1 MLRPAK
7 VTMEAIL
14 ESFHS
19 MGFVTIEKVKSLPLI
34 DIGKS
39 KSDPLPKIDSPK
51 PLPDNNAIT
60 YISDHIYVISPN

>member
-1 MLRPAK
+1 MLRPGK

-19 MGFVTIEKVKSLPLI
+19 IGFITIEKVKSLPLI
-34 DIGKS
+34 DIGKRDQEVIKNS
-39 KSDPLPKIDSPK
+39 LPKSDLV
-51 PLPDNNAIT
+51 T